1 VFIPPPV
8 GIVPCCFNLP
18 HTFVS
23 KVELLGGAAFTPSL
37 ADAEELFWRR
47 GHKSRERASW
57 RSDRGRVRTA
67 PTDPPTVMTA
77 EDTRPGQDK

>member
-37 ADAEELFWRR
+37 AGL
-47 GHKSRERASW
+47 SRERASW